1 MKDIEKQWKES
12 KDKVYYAY
20 YTTLEYHEEI
30 ELEQQELNEEN
41 QMLKLSVAEKETE
54 LLQSQDALL

>member
-1 MKDIEKQWKES
+1 MKNNGK
-12 KDKVYYAY
+12 KVKIKFTIYTYYA
-20 YTTLEYHEEI
+20 TLEYHEEI

-54 LLQSQDALL
+54 LLQSQDTLL

>member
-1 MKDIEKQWKES
+1 MLCN
-12 KDKVYYAY
+12 YAY
-20 YTTLEYHEEI
+20 YASLEYHEEI
-30 ELEQQELNEEN
+30 ELEQQELHEEN

>member
-1 MKDIEKQWKES
+1 MKNNGK
-12 KDKVYYAY
+12 KVKIKFTIHNH
-20 YTTLEYHEEI
+20 TTLEYHEEI